1 MNRRKPDILLM
12 AMTFLVLGVSLT
24 AAAQAFTG

>member
-12 AMTFLVLGVSLT
+12 AMTCLVLGVSLT
-24 AAAQAFTG
+24 AAAQAITA

>member
-1 MNRRKPDILLM
+1 MIRRNPDILLV